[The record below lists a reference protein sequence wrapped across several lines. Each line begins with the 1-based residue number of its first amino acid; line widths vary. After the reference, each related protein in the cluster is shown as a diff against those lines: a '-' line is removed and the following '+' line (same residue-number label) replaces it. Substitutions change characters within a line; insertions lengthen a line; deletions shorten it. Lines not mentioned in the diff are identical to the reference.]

1 MLRLAL
7 SVFLVLMLASPWQFA
22 PPTEPDGMDGQISNP
37 SMFVPP
43 AAAAKAYLIT
53 ELGNVFPV
61 EDVTTGQ
68 APINN
73 QGQANHT
80 DAIGLALGQAI
91 VGSGMYLKSVKTPV
105 GYTLVYHG
113 DGQVTTVPLVPY
125 TRLPDD
131 ADFAMVYPSS
141 QDIIEIN
148 VTRFD
153 AAYSRYDS
161 HTQTLVQTPPSYSD
175 VFRHTGT
182 MQTNVTGMTIYRVD
196 PSLYDRSVYMTTNA
210 TDPGFSVTFATSDV
224 DPFRDWVYDRGY
236 PLFSSSVYNYTDIDY
251 TGPSRR
257 GYYYGTAVNYANLSS
272 SPGVTL
278 HTTGHSNLH
287 YEAQRTSYNQMTE
300 EVENTPGVCYTD
312 YSYVDDPPA
321 VLNPRNRDF
330 TLNFIGPANATTI
343 ESFYE
348 SSIRYSYHRNQ
359 HNSCPSSAIDRERT
373 VDARLEV
380 WDRGFRYDAI
390 LQVDGTG
397 SHTLTVP
404 YPNNGPLYM
413 IVGPEPVDITM
424 VEFDLANDRFSVGGL
439 PINTPYVIS
448 DDDGNDVGAG
458 VTSRSGSISKT
469 LGSISNGLVPG
480 DGGVLRLYPD
490 APHYDGDIGMVAF
503 DMRNGVRVDNF
514 HGGNS
519 TFAYVPVIYA
529 RLAFIADAQ
538 VDHVTLKSKIFGD
551 INMDHLAG
559 SYLTNQA
566 LMVPI
571 LPGATA
577 LDLTINGFDLSV
589 LISDLRV
596 EKGPGFIVKETNSHA
611 SSTRSSYIRASSAS
625 TSNGIAIATSNGTMT
640 AEATVWVTG
649 EAELSLVTTF
659 EIETTRNRCNATP
672 SAFGQYLHYYVR
684 WAYGDSNPDV
694 GNGYRNF
701 GIHSYYACGL
711 WGSHVTDSDYN
722 WIVNRYGGQ
731 TIGEIRTDARLTQWE
746 SNRAYDVM
754 VQNNANIARHPIG
767 GNVEVYKNGEYLK
780 TVQFLSS
787 GAPTVTSTYSI
798 SGLPTAYLPG
808 DVRSWEWD
816 IGCRCVTIRHA
827 DGSWSTPYTMSV
839 RQSADV
845 TYPSSQPQALIE
857 VEVEA
862 GDMVQFVIKANL
874 VTGSLSAPPMP
885 TVQIDPRVYINGT
898 NTASN
903 GQAEATITIEGGSF
917 DVYCCS

>member
-61 EDVTTGQ
+61 EEVTTGQ

-113 DGQVTTVPLVPY
+113 GGQVTTVPLVPY
-125 TRLPDD
+125 TGLPDD
-131 ADFAMVYPSS
+131 ADFAMVYPSG

-161 HTQTLVQTPPSYSD
+161 YTQTLAQTPPSYSD

-210 TDPGFSVTFATSDV
+210 TDPGFSVTFATSDI
-224 DPFRDWVYDRGY
+224 DPFGDWVHDRGY
-236 PLFSSSVYNYTDIDY
+236 PVFYMSANNYTDIDY

-257 GYYYGTAVNYANLSS
+257 GYYYGNAVNYANLSS
-272 SPGVTL
+272 SAGVTL
-278 HTTGHSNLH
+278 HMTGHGNLN
-287 YEAQRTSYNQMTE
+287 YEALLTSYNQMTE
-300 EVENTPGVCYTD
+300 EVEYTPGLCYTSYD
-312 YSYVDDPPA
+312 YVDDPP
-321 VLNPRNRDF
+321 VILDPRNSDF

-348 SSIRYSYHRNQ
+348 SSIGYSYHKSQ
-359 HNSCPSSAIDRERT
+359 HDSCPGSAIDRSRT
-373 VDARLEV
+373 VDASLEV
-380 WDRGFRYDAI
+380 WDRGFRHDAL
-390 LQVDGTG
+390 LQVDGIG

-404 YPNNGPLYM
+404 YPYNGPLYM

-424 VEFDLANDRFSVGGL
+424 VEFDLASDRFSAGGL
-439 PINTPYVIS
+439 PRNTPYVIS

-458 VTSRSGSISKT
+458 VTSGSGSISKT
-469 LGSISNGLVPG
+469 LGSISNDLVPG
-480 DGGVLRLYPD
+480 DGGVLRLYPG
-490 APHYDGDIGMVAF
+490 APYYDGYINVVSF
-503 DMRNGVRVDNF
+503 DMRNNARVDNY
-514 HGGNS
+514 HGSNS

-538 VDHVTLKSKIFGD
+538 VDHVTLNSKILGEM
-551 INMDHLAG
+551 NMDHLAG
-559 SYLTNQA
+559 SYLKNQA

-589 LISDLRV
+589 LVSDMRV
-596 EKGPGFIVKETNSHA
+596 EGTSGLIVKETNSYSGNTVGNRVSA
-611 SSTRSSYIRASSAS
+611 GSTA
-625 TSNGIAIATSNGTMT
+625 TSNAFAIATSNGMMT
-640 AEATVWVTG
+640 ADVTVWLTG
-649 EAELSLVTTF
+649 EAEMWLNTEYVIGADINERVIRSYHTVRPHPAFAYSFSLYSWPNEKTTQEINDTYDSLRRIQDHSTLSEQLD
-659 EIETTRNRCNATP
+659 
-672 SAFGQYLHYYVR
+672 YLQQEQNTINIDYR
-684 WAYGDSNPDV
+684 RSID
-694 GNGYRNF
+694 NGLRSL
-701 GIHSYYACGL
+701 GHG
-711 WGSHVTDSDYN
+711 
-722 WIVNRYGGQ
+722 
-731 TIGEIRTDARLTQWE
+731 
-746 SNRAYDVM
+746 
-754 VQNNANIARHPIG
+754 PIG
-767 GNVEVYKNGEYLK
+767 ASVDVYKNGDFVKRVDLGGA
-780 TVQFLSS
+780 TVPVITHSYSVSALPSDYWPPGTKEVISAGPRLNGGGVIFNSTYPTEGTITVRQEADVKYLSS
-787 GAPTVTSTYSI
+787 T
-798 SGLPTAYLPG
+798 
-808 DVRSWEWD
+808 
-816 IGCRCVTIRHA
+816 
-827 DGSWSTPYTMSV
+827 
-839 RQSADV
+839 
-845 TYPSSQPQALIE
+845 PQALVD
-857 VEVEA
+857 VEVET
-862 GDMVQFVIKANL
+862 GDMIQFVFQARLSTNVI
-874 VTGSLSAPPMP
+874 SAPPP
-885 TVQIDPRVYINGT
+885 VDVTVDKRMHLT
-898 NTASN
+898 NSTITST
-903 GQAEATITIEGGSF
+903 GHRDATVTIEGGAIEIF
-917 DVYCCS
+917 CCSE

>member
-131 ADFAMVYPSS
+131 ADFAMVYPSG

-161 HTQTLVQTPPSYSD
+161 YTQTLAQTPPSYSD

-210 TDPGFSVTFATSDV
+210 TDPGFSVTFATSDI
-224 DPFRDWVYDRGY
+224 DPFGDWVHDRGY
-236 PLFSSSVYNYTDIDY
+236 PVFYMSANNYTDIDY

-257 GYYYGTAVNYANLSS
+257 GYYYGNAVNYANLSS
-272 SPGVTL
+272 SAGVTL
-278 HTTGHSNLH
+278 HMTGHGNLN
-287 YEAQRTSYNQMTE
+287 YEALLTSYNQMTE
-300 EVENTPGVCYTD
+300 EVEYTPGLCYTSYD
-312 YSYVDDPPA
+312 YVDDPP
-321 VLNPRNRDF
+321 VILDPRNSDF

-348 SSIRYSYHRNQ
+348 SSIGYSYHKSQ
-359 HNSCPSSAIDRERT
+359 HDSCPGSAIDRSRT
-373 VDARLEV
+373 VDASLEV
-380 WDRGFRYDAI
+380 WDRGFRHDAL
-390 LQVDGTG
+390 LQVDGIG

-404 YPNNGPLYM
+404 YPYNGPLYM

-424 VEFDLANDRFSVGGL
+424 VEFDLASDRFSAGGL
-439 PINTPYVIS
+439 PRNTPYVIS

-458 VTSRSGSISKT
+458 VTSGSGSISKT
-469 LGSISNGLVPG
+469 LGSISNDLVPG
-480 DGGVLRLYPD
+480 DGGVLRLYPG
-490 APHYDGDIGMVAF
+490 APYYDGYINVVSF
-503 DMRNGVRVDNF
+503 DMRNNARVDNY
-514 HGGNS
+514 HGSNS

-538 VDHVTLKSKIFGD
+538 VDHVTLNSKILGEM
-551 INMDHLAG
+551 NMDHLAG
-559 SYLTNQA
+559 SYLKNQA

-589 LISDLRV
+589 LVSDMRV
-596 EKGPGFIVKETNSHA
+596 EGTSGLIVKETNSYSGNTVGNRVSA
-611 SSTRSSYIRASSAS
+611 GSTA
-625 TSNGIAIATSNGTMT
+625 TSNAFAIATSNGMMT
-640 AEATVWVTG
+640 ADVTVWLTG
-649 EAELSLVTTF
+649 EAEMWLNTEYVIGADINERVIRSYHTVRPHPAFAYSFSLYSWPNEKTTQEINDTYDSLRRIQDHSTLSEQLD
-659 EIETTRNRCNATP
+659 
-672 SAFGQYLHYYVR
+672 YLQQEQNTINIDYR
-684 WAYGDSNPDV
+684 RSID
-694 GNGYRNF
+694 NGLRSL
-701 GIHSYYACGL
+701 GHG
-711 WGSHVTDSDYN
+711 
-722 WIVNRYGGQ
+722 
-731 TIGEIRTDARLTQWE
+731 
-746 SNRAYDVM
+746 
-754 VQNNANIARHPIG
+754 PIG
-767 GNVEVYKNGEYLK
+767 ASVDVYKNGDFVKRVDLGGA
-780 TVQFLSS
+780 TVPVITHSYSVSALPSDYWPPGTKEVISAGPRLNGGGVIFNSTYPTEGTITVRQEADVKYLSS
-787 GAPTVTSTYSI
+787 T
-798 SGLPTAYLPG
+798 
-808 DVRSWEWD
+808 
-816 IGCRCVTIRHA
+816 
-827 DGSWSTPYTMSV
+827 
-839 RQSADV
+839 
-845 TYPSSQPQALIE
+845 PQALVD
-857 VEVEA
+857 VEVET
-862 GDMVQFVIKANL
+862 GDMIQFVFQARLSTNVI
-874 VTGSLSAPPMP
+874 SAPPP
-885 TVQIDPRVYINGT
+885 VDVTVDKRMHLT
-898 NTASN
+898 NSTITST
-903 GQAEATITIEGGSF
+903 GHRDATVTIEGGAIEIF
-917 DVYCCS
+917 CCSE

>member
-91 VGSGMYLKSVKTPV
+91 VGSGMYLKSVKTPAEH
-105 GYTLVYHG
+105 TLVYHG

-131 ADFAMVYPSS
+131 ADFAMVYPSG

-161 HTQTLVQTPPSYSD
+161 YAQTLVQTPPSYSD

-236 PLFSSSVYNYTDIDY
+236 PVFYMSANNYTDIDY
-251 TGPSRR
+251 NPGRR
-257 GYYYGTAVNYANLSS
+257 SYVGYAVNYANLSS

-278 HTTGHSNLH
+278 HTTGHGNLN
-287 YEAQRTSYNQMTE
+287 YEALLTSYNRVTE
-300 EVENTPGVCYTD
+300 EVEYTPGMCYTD
-312 YSYVDDPPA
+312 TDYVDDPTT

-348 SSIRYSYHRNQ
+348 SRIGYSYGRSE
-359 HNSCPSSAIDRERT
+359 HNACPGPAIDRERT
-373 VDARLEV
+373 VNASLEV
-380 WDRGFRYDAI
+380 WDRGFRHDAI

-404 YPNNGPLYM
+404 YPNNGQLYM

-424 VEFDLANDRFSVGGL
+424 VEFDLASDRFSVGGL
-439 PINTPYVIS
+439 PRNTPYVIS

-458 VTSRSGSISKT
+458 VTSGSGSISKT
-469 LGSISNGLVPG
+469 LGSISNDMVPG
-480 DGGVLRLYPD
+480 DGGVLRLYPG
-490 APHYDGDIGMVAF
+490 APHYDGYINVVSF
-503 DMRNGVRVDNF
+503 DMRNNARVDNH
-514 HGGNS
+514 HGSSS

-538 VDHVTLKSKIFGD
+538 VDHVTLKSKILGD

-559 SYLTNQA
+559 SYLKTQA

-571 LPGATA
+571 LPGATT
-577 LDLTINGFDLSV
+577 LDMTINGFEMSV
-589 LISDLRV
+589 LISDMRV
-596 EKGPGFIVKETNSHA
+596 EEGPGFIVKETNSYEGTTRGNRVYA
-611 SSTRSSYIRASSAS
+611 GSTV
-625 TSNGIAIATSNGTMT
+625 TSNAFAIATSNGTMT
-640 AEATVWVTG
+640 ADVTVWLTG
-649 EAELSLVTTF
+649 EAEMSLNSVYEVGVDRNKDVRVVLS
-659 EIETTRNRCNATP
+659 TP
-672 SAFGQYLHYYVR
+672 MVMWEWSLYY
-684 WAYGDSNPDV
+684 WHWQGDPDDM
-694 GNGYRNF
+694 YDEQ
-701 GIHSYYACGL
+701 A
-711 WGSHVTDSDYN
+711 
-722 WIVNRYGGQ
+722 NRYGGR
-731 TIGEIRTDARLTQWE
+731 TLAEIRSEQRITQLDINRNYGQIVDDRLDAMG
-746 SNRAYDVM
+746 NRG
-754 VQNNANIARHPIG
+754 IG
-767 GNVEVYKNGEYLK
+767 ASVDVYKNGEYVK
-780 TVQFLSS
+780 TVSLVGS
-787 GAPTVTSTYSI
+787 GLPVSVTSSSV
-798 SGLPTAYLPG
+798 SGLPTDYWPPG
-808 DVRSWEWD
+808 TVSSIDNPDQIYNRPGNMRGIYD
-816 IGCRCVTIRHA
+816 ALAAIT
-827 DGSWSTPYTMSV
+827 V
-839 RQSADV
+839 RQSADIS
-845 TYPSSQPQALIE
+845 YQSSTPQALID
-857 VEVEA
+857 VNVDT
-862 GDMVQFVIKANL
+862 GDMVHFIIRAGL
-874 VTGSLSAPPMP
+874 GTSGISAPPLVDLTADLRLHINSTSVESTGYRDA
-885 TVQIDPRVYINGT
+885 TV
-898 NTASN
+898 
-903 GQAEATITIEGGSF
+903 TIEGGSVDIF
-917 DVYCCS
+917 CCS

>member
-43 AAAAKAYLIT
+43 AAAAKAYLVT
-53 ELGNVFPV
+53 ELGNIFPV

-131 ADFAMVYPSS
+131 ADFAMVYPSG

-161 HTQTLVQTPPSYSD
+161 YTQTLVQTPPSYSD

-224 DPFRDWVYDRGY
+224 DPFGDWVHDKGY
-236 PLFSSSVYNYTDIDY
+236 PLFSSSDYNYTDIDY
-251 TGPSRR
+251 NPGRR
-257 GYYYGTAVNYANLSS
+257 SYYGYAVNYANLSS

-287 YEAQRTSYNQMTE
+287 YEAQLTSYNRVTE
-300 EVENTPGVCYTD
+300 EVEYTPGMCYTD
-312 YSYVDDPPA
+312 TDYVDDPTT

-348 SSIRYSYHRNQ
+348 SSIRYSYDKSH
-359 HNSCPSSAIDRERT
+359 HNSCPGSAIDRERT
-373 VDARLEV
+373 VDASLEV
-380 WDRGFRYDAI
+380 WDRGFRHDAI

-404 YPNNGPLYM
+404 YPNNGQLYM

-424 VEFDLANDRFSVGGL
+424 VEFDLAGDRFSVGGL

-469 LGSISNGLVPG
+469 LGSISNDLVPG
-480 DGGVLRLYPD
+480 DGGVLRLYPG
-490 APHYDGDIGMVAF
+490 APYYDGYINVVSF
-503 DMRNGVRVDNF
+503 DMRNGVRVDNH
-514 HGGNS
+514 HGSN
-519 TFAYVPVIYA
+519 TAFAYVPVIYA
-529 RLAFIADAQ
+529 RLAFIADAE
-538 VDHVTLKSKIFGD
+538 VDHVTLRSKILGD

-559 SYLTNQA
+559 SYLKTQA

-571 LPGATA
+571 LPGAMS
-577 LDLTINGFDLSV
+577 LDLTINGFEMSV
-589 LISDLRV
+589 LVSDMRV
-596 EKGPGFIVKETNSHA
+596 EGTSGLIVKETNSYSA
-611 SSTRSSYIRASSAS
+611 NTIGNRISAGSTA
-625 TSNGIAIATSNGTMT
+625 TSNAFAIATSNGTMT
-640 AEATVWVTG
+640 ADITVWLTG
-649 EAELSLVTTF
+649 EAEMSLDTTYV
-659 EIETTRNRCNATP
+659 IEADINRCHIASAHSAVTFYFRHYTCSLFDWHTNDGTGDGPDHPSRYFDAIASNKGHATLADRRA
-672 SAFGQYLHYYVR
+672 SVGQTQYNTNLDYKRGIDNGLRSLGHGPIGASV
-684 WAYGDSNPDV
+684 DV
-694 GNGYRNF
+694 YRNGDF
-701 GIHSYYACGL
+701 VKSVDLGGATTPVVSHSYR
-711 WGSHVTDSDYN
+711 V
-722 WIVNRYGGQ
+722 
-731 TIGEIRTDARLTQWE
+731 
-746 SNRAYDVM
+746 
-754 VQNNANIARHPIG
+754 
-767 GNVEVYKNGEYLK
+767 
-780 TVQFLSS
+780 
-787 GAPTVTSTYSI
+787 
-798 SGLPTAYLPG
+798 SGLPSGYWPPG
-808 DVRSWEWD
+808 TITMISIDSSNK
-816 IGCRCVTIRHA
+816 GCCIVVA
-827 DGSWSTPYTMSV
+827 
-839 RQSADV
+839 
-845 TYPSSQPQALIE
+845 TYPTTGTITVHQEADITYQSSTPQALVG
-857 VEVEA
+857 VEVET
-862 GDMVQFVIKANL
+862 GDMIQFVVQARLSTDTI
-874 VTGSLSAPPMP
+874 SAPSAVGVTTDLRM
-885 TVQIDPRVYINGT
+885 TLTDTTITSTGHRD
-898 NTASN
+898 
-903 GQAEATITIEGGSF
+903 ATITIEGGSIEIF
-917 DVYCCS
+917 CCSE

>member
-125 TRLPDD
+125 TRFPDD
-131 ADFAMVYPSS
+131 ADFAMVYPSG

-161 HTQTLVQTPPSYSD
+161 YTQTLAQTPPSYSD

-224 DPFRDWVYDRGY
+224 DPFGDWVHDRGY
-236 PLFSSSVYNYTDIDY
+236 PLFYSSVYNYTDIDY

-257 GYYYGTAVNYANLSS
+257 GYYYGSAVNYANLSS

-278 HTTGHSNLH
+278 HTTDHSNLH
-287 YEAQRTSYNQMTE
+287 YEAQRTSYNSLTE
-300 EVENTPGVCYTD
+300 EVEITPGVCYTD

-330 TLNFIGPANATTI
+330 TLNFIGPDNATTI

-348 SSIRYSYHRNQ
+348 SSIRYSYHRYQ
-359 HNSCPSSAIDRERT
+359 HNSCPGSAIDRERT
-373 VDARLEV
+373 VNASLEV

-404 YPNNGPLYM
+404 STYGGPLYM

-424 VEFDLANDRFSVGGL
+424 VEFDLASDRFSVGGL
-439 PINTPYVIS
+439 PRNTPYVIS

-458 VTSRSGSISKT
+458 VTSGSGSISKT
-469 LGSISNGLVPG
+469 LGSISNDLVPG
-480 DGGVLRLYPD
+480 DGGVLRLYPG
-490 APHYDGDIGMVAF
+490 APHYDGYINVVSF
-503 DMRNGVRVDNF
+503 DMRNNAKVDNH
-514 HGGNS
+514 HGSNS

-538 VDHVTLKSKIFGD
+538 VDHVTLKSKILGD

-559 SYLTNQA
+559 SYLKNQA

-577 LDLTINGFDLSV
+577 LDLTINGFDMSV
-589 LISDLRV
+589 LVSDLRV
-596 EKGPGFIVKETNSHA
+596 EEGPGFIIKETNSYEGTTRGNRVYA
-611 SSTRSSYIRASSAS
+611 GSTV
-625 TSNGIAIATSNGTMT
+625 TSNAFAIATSNGTMT
-640 AEATVWVTG
+640 ADVTVWLTG
-649 EAELSLVTTF
+649 VVRPRCGSPPGIPGTSPSSSTPRSLF
-659 EIETTRNRCNATP
+659 A
-672 SAFGQYLHYYVR
+672 
-684 WAYGDSNPDV
+684 
-694 GNGYRNF
+694 
-701 GIHSYYACGL
+701 
-711 WGSHVTDSDYN
+711 
-722 WIVNRYGGQ
+722 
-731 TIGEIRTDARLTQWE
+731 ARL
-746 SNRAYDVM
+746 
-754 VQNNANIARHPIG
+754 G
-767 GNVEVYKNGEYLK
+767 
-780 TVQFLSS
+780 
-787 GAPTVTSTYSI
+787 TSRRI
-798 SGLPTAYLPG
+798 S
-808 DVRSWEWD
+808 
-816 IGCRCVTIRHA
+816 
-827 DGSWSTPYTMSV
+827 
-839 RQSADV
+839 
-845 TYPSSQPQALIE
+845 
-857 VEVEA
+857 
-862 GDMVQFVIKANL
+862 
-874 VTGSLSAPPMP
+874 
-885 TVQIDPRVYINGT
+885 
-898 NTASN
+898 
-903 GQAEATITIEGGSF
+903 
-917 DVYCCS
+917 